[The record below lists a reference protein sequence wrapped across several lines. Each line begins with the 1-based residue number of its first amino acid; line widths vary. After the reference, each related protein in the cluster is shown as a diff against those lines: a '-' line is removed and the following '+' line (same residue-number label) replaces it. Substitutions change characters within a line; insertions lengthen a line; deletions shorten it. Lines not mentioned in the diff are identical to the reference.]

1 MQGFFNIDVTINV
14 FYNLL
19 HRDHTHSALPPQTT
33 AATMTTFEAIQ
44 TAAAA
49 RSASSNGFS
58 MMSASEVAKRDMIK
72 KITATASTTGPTTAT
87 VAAIK
92 SRRSSAPLAS
102 AASNSTG
109 KFILGHVF
117 FSFEHN
123 FTLVLDGWSVL
134 SLIKSKD
141 LYRSYLNWHIS
152 QLIFG
157 GVLSVFFFL

>member
-1 MQGFFNIDVTINV
+1 MKKKTISSRHVLQGCFDIDVSITT

-72 KITATASTTGPTTAT
+72 KITAAAASTTTTTGPETNRETFGFGPLLIT
-87 VAAIK
+87 VLFQI
-92 SRRSSAPLAS
+92 R
-102 AASNSTG
+102 T
-109 KFILGHVF
+109 
-117 FSFEHN
+117 
-123 FTLVLDGWSVL
+123 
-134 SLIKSKD
+134 
-141 LYRSYLNWHIS
+141 
-152 QLIFG
+152 
-157 GVLSVFFFL
+157 

>member
-1 MQGFFNIDVTINV
+1 MILSEGFSSQHVLQGFFNIDVSKST

-72 KITATASTTGPTTAT
+72 KITASTTGPTTAT

-102 AASNSTG
+102 VASNSTG
-109 KFILGHVF
+109 I
-117 FSFEHN
+117 
-123 FTLVLDGWSVL
+123 
-134 SLIKSKD
+134 
-141 LYRSYLNWHIS
+141 
-152 QLIFG
+152 
-157 GVLSVFFFL
+157 

>member
-1 MQGFFNIDVTINV
+1 MQGFFDIDFTLNT
-14 FYNLL
+14 FYNLF

-109 KFILGHVF
+109 KA
-117 FSFEHN
+117 FEIVTRWAQNLH
-123 FTLVLDGWSVL
+123 
-134 SLIKSKD
+134 
-141 LYRSYLNWHIS
+141 
-152 QLIFG
+152 
-157 GVLSVFFFL
+157 